1 MSNIHRFVVRGS
13 VCACAL
19 SLRGHAVHRVREQ
32 AELQL
37 MRRCVLRDSEQFF
50 RGGELGVWICAV
62 PPVVMWGSSCSV
74 AAVSAAPPG
83 PACYSAL

>member
-1 MSNIHRFVVRGS
+1 MHRFVVRGS

-19 SLRGHAVHRVREQ
+19 SLRGHAVHRVCEQ

-50 RGGELGVWICAV
+50 GVGAV
-62 PPVVMWGSSCSV
+62 DLESGDVQ
-74 AAVSAAPPG
+74 
-83 PACYSAL
+83 YHL

>member
-1 MSNIHRFVVRGS
+1 MHRFAVRGS

-19 SLRGHAVHRVREQ
+19 SLRGHTVHRVCEQ
-32 AELQL
+32 AKLQL

-50 RGGELGVWICAV
+50 REELRVWRYAV
-62 PPVVMWGSSCSV
+62 PSVVMWGSSCSV

>member
-1 MSNIHRFVVRGS
+1 MRGS

-19 SLRGHAVHRVREQ
+19 SLWGHAVQRVCEQ
-32 AELQL
+32 AELHL
-37 MRRCVLRDSEQFF
+37 MRRCVLRDGERFF
-50 RGGELGVWICAV
+50 RGELGGWRCAV

-74 AAVSAAPPG
+74 AAASAARPG